1 MTTLAAFAIAA
12 VITYLLRASM
22 TIAGDR
28 LLSSPTLETAIGLVS
43 PAVLSA
49 MVVSALV
56 LDHGQLAAPGLVET
70 VAVAAAVL
78 AVRKTGNVSMALAV
92 GLPVYWLGTLV
103 GL

>member
-1 MTTLAAFAIAA
+1 MTTLAAFGLAA
-12 VITYLLRASM
+12 LMTYLLRSSM

-28 LLSSPTLETAIGLVS
+28 LLSSTTVAAAIGLVS

-56 LDHGQLAAPGLVET
+56 LDHGRLSPPVLIET